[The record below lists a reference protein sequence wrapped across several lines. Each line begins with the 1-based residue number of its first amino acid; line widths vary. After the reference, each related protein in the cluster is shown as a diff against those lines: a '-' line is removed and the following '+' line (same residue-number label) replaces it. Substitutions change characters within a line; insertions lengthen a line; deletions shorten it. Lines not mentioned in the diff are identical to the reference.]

1 MNNKYGPRGLNEFD
15 KVIAKSVGTISRTG
29 YQNPPR
35 GPDSWVY
42 QTLLKQ
48 PLRAIATV
56 REGQ

>member
-1 MNNKYGPRGLNEFD
+1 MNNKYD
-15 KVIAKSVGTISRTG
+15 KVLAKSVGTISRTG